1 MKAAGEDDDTREDE
15 RRTHVISRHLDRRA
29 RREVACLSTPE
40 QREDT
45 RCKEVVHMA
54 HLMAGPAWVSRKLRR
69 LRSLTKGEDTDPW
82 YEERRAKRE
91 KPPNVGPNLGG
102 GG

>member
-1 MKAAGEDDDTREDE
+1 M
-15 RRTHVISRHLDRRA
+15 
-29 RREVACLSTPE
+29 
-40 QREDT
+40 Q
-45 RCKEVVHMA
+45 EVVRMGRI
-54 HLMAGPAWVSRKLRR
+54 MEGPAWISRKLRR
-69 LRSLTKGEDTDPW
+69 LRSLAKGEDVDPW